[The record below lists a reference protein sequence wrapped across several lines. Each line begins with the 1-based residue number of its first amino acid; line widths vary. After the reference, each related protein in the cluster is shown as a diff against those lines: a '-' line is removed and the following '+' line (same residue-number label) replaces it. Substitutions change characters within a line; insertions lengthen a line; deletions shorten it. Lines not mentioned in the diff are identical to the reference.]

1 MLRGHR
7 RLRCSACGRSWRSR
21 SPVRSVRSLD
31 GASALGSGT
40 ASRRSRGERCSSTS
54 RGSFILGVLFAV
66 LVERNI
72 GSLTLRLAL
81 MTGLLGAYTTFST
94 FSLETFRLVEDGAT
108 GSALANIGLSVVLG
122 VLAVWLGL
130 TAGRAVA

>member
-1 MLRGHR
+1 MQRMRTVLAVALAGALGALARWGVGAWFGHR
-7 RLRCSACGRSWRSR
+7 FPSFPW
-21 SPVRSVRSLD
+21 
-31 GASALGSGT
+31 GT
-40 ASRRSRGERCSSTS
+40 MFINVT
-54 RGSFILGVLFAV
+54 GSFILGVLFAV